1 VSSVSGHVF
10 HPGHEELH
18 GVTVVVEA
26 RGLLTYIGRYD
37 RKDDRG
43 IHLLDVGEHGPESG
57 LSREEYIARSLKFG
71 VRVVQRYLTIPA
83 DQVARI
89 SPLGSW
95 APPQPR

>member
-1 VSSVSGHVF
+1 VF

-18 GVTVVVEA
+18 GVTVVLEA
-26 RGLLTYIGRYD
+26 RGPLTYIGRYD

-43 IHLLDVGEHGPESG
+43 VHLVDVGEHSPESG
-57 LSREEYIARSLKFG
+57 MSREDYIARSLKFG
-71 VRVVQRYLTIPA
+71 VRVEQRYLTIPA

-95 APPQPR
+95 APAQSR